1 MIATM
6 LAFSVDTI
14 IIRVLTK
21 EIVFICLS
29 LEIILN
35 LLQTVFIL
43 LLAKV

>member
-1 MIATM
+1 M

-14 IIRVLTK
+14 IRVLTK
-21 EIVFICLS
+21 QIVFICLS